1 MGRSAWCS
9 AASPF
14 FMPKAGRG
22 RELHLD
28 LNLLRFNLNQR
39 SPAKEGADSECLGV
53 GALFVG
59 STCHPAGLSLLLSC
73 LLHALGLSFCP
84 AFPHA
89 PLGPCTCDLSLFGF
103 LQQGLAETTSMLKA
117 APGSAQHVSWKP
129 LGAGGQE
136 MAGAASHR
144 HRMVCLDRRHA
155 EITFPAAVPVPGTGV
170 PDPTGCQSPFSW
182 GSRSLGHTSA
192 FPGGSFQPGR
202 GFCAGCP
209 TRESCFFPK

>member
-1 MGRSAWCS
+1 MLGC
-9 AASPF
+9 
-14 FMPKAGRG
+14 
-22 RELHLD
+22 
-28 LNLLRFNLNQR
+28 R
-39 SPAKEGADSECLGV
+39 SPVCRINLPPSWPFSAFILPPARPRPFLLPVK
-53 GALFVG
+53 
-59 STCHPAGLSLLLSC
+59 PAG
-73 LLHALGLSFCP
+73 FY
-84 AFPHA
+84 PHA